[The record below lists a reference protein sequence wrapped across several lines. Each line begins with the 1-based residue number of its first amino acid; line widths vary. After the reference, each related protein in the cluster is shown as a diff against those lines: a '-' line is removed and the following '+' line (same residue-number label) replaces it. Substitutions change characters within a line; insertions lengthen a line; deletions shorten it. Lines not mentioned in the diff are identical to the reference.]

1 MKMRKL
7 MAAVLAVV
15 IAISAMAVTV
25 FADDAEVVKIPLY
38 ADHTDYSTN
47 RVETFTFT
55 LPIYNL
61 YGYANQDSYIEFNL
75 PDSLTPD
82 ANRTKEIRYYM
93 EVNGNRYQMK
103 TVERT
108 ADIAGNDYRYYKQ
121 YVNFGA
127 FAHPYYDDK
136 SWTTI
141 PQTVNFNEITSLS
154 LIAEVV
160 INNPQSWEGSVTL
173 NTWDFR
179 NDVTQVNQMY
189 AQLWTAGANGIKDYN
204 DGDPQKGDDQLVTGS
219 ILYCW
224 TMGVTKSEGS
234 YSSNYNKFS
243 FLYNY
248 PKNRP
253 DADDKSYKAIDTTI
267 PQTTTDPQNPA
278 VVTKNWEENILT
290 WDHTLQNK
298 MYALNA
304 VSAKIV
310 IELASPNTW
319 ESAGRT
325 NGTAFYMLGTIDA
338 LVDHDMLGNSS
349 LWWQYSQRDDKWI
362 STCIV
367 NNENVTQ
374 LTFDVPVD
382 RLYNAMYGSGTA
394 SIFNGGFKVFAQ
406 YEAPA
411 ASFADA
417 WNRGYSHLA
426 LNAYLELTLPAE
438 EETPDIIIEDPVQAG
453 DSDEETDG
461 ADDVTVTEDEDINP
475 STGIVLAVLPMV
487 AAAAAIVASKR
498 R

>member
-38 ADHTDYSTN
+38 ADHTDYSKN

-75 PDSLTPD
+75 PKALTND
-82 ANRTKEIRYYM
+82 VNRTSKIKYYM

-103 TVERT
+103 EVEGGGEGY
-108 ADIAGNDYRYYKQ
+108 DKQ

-127 FAHPYYDDK
+127 FAHPYYPDG

-160 INNPQSWEGSVTL
+160 IKNPEPWEGTVTID
-173 NTWDFR
+173 TWNFQY
-179 NDVTQVNQMY
+179 NNNVNQMY
-189 AQLWTAGANGIKDYN
+189 AQLWTAGPNGIKEY
-204 DGDPQKGDDQLVTGS
+204 GGTGDDQLVTGS
-219 ILYCW
+219 KLYCY
-224 TMGVTKSEGS
+224 TMGISKTEGS
-234 YSSNYNKFS
+234 YSSSYNRFS

-248 PKNRP
+248 PV
-253 DADDKSYKAIDTTI
+253 DEAQSYDAIDTTI
-267 PQTTTDPQNPA
+267 PQTTTNNQDPP

-310 IELASPNTW
+310 IELASPNITW
-319 ESAGRT
+319 ETAGRT

-338 LVDHDMLGNSS
+338 RVDHDMLGNSS
-349 LWWQYSQRDDKWI
+349 LWWNYSQRDDKWI

-382 RLYNAMYGSGTA
+382 RLYNAMYGSGTS

-438 EETPDIIIEDPVQAG
+438 EETPDIIIDDPIQAG

-461 ADDVTVTEDEDINP
+461 AEDVTVTEPEDTNP
-475 STGIVLAVLPMV
+475 PTGIVLAVLPMV

>member
-1 MKMRKL
+1 MRKL

-38 ADHTDYSTN
+38 ADHTDISKN

-75 PDSLTPD
+75 PKSLTND
-82 ANRTKEIRYYM
+82 DNRTQEIRYYM

-103 TVERT
+103 TV
-108 ADIAGNDYRYYKQ
+108 AGGTGYDKQ

-127 FAHPYYDDK
+127 FAHPYYDDN

-160 INNPQSWEGSVTL
+160 IKDPQSWEGSVTI
-173 NTWDFR
+173 NTWDFA
-179 NDVTQVNQMY
+179 NYNNKVNQMY
-189 AQLWTAGANGIKDYN
+189 AQLWTAGTNGIKEYGN
-204 DGDPQKGDDQLVTGS
+204 AGSDDQLVTGS

-224 TMGVTKSEGS
+224 TMGVTKSEGA

-248 PKNRP
+248 PVSVGQ
-253 DADDKSYKAIDTTI
+253 SYTAIDTTI
-267 PQTTTDPQNPA
+267 PQTTTDNTQTPP
-278 VVTKNWEENILT
+278 VVTNNWEENILT

-310 IELASPNTW
+310 IELASPNAW

-411 ASFADA
+411 ASFVDA
-417 WNRGYSHLA
+417 YNRGYSHLA

-438 EETPDIIIEDPVQAG
+438 EETPDVVIEDPVQAG

-461 ADDVTVTEDEDINP
+461 ADDVTVTEPEDTNP
-475 STGIVLAVLPMV
+475 GTGIVLAVLPMV

>member
-38 ADHTDYSTN
+38 ADHTDFSKN

-75 PDSLTPD
+75 PKALTTD
-82 ANRTKEIRYYM
+82 VNRTEEIRYYM

-103 TVERT
+103 TVE
-108 ADIAGNDYRYYKQ
+108 DGGAGYDKQ

-127 FAHPYYDDK
+127 FAHPYYDDN

-173 NTWDFR
+173 NTWDFA
-179 NDVTQVNQMY
+179 NYNNQVNQMY
-189 AQLWTAGANGIKDYN
+189 AQLWTAGINGIKEYGN
-204 DGDPQKGDDQLVTGS
+204 KGDDQLVTGS

-234 YSSNYNKFS
+234 YSSSYNKFS

-248 PKNRP
+248 PVNV
-253 DADDKSYKAIDTTI
+253 AQSYTAIDTTI
-267 PQTTTDPQNPA
+267 PQTTTDNTQPTP
-278 VVTKNWEENILT
+278 VVKNNWEENILT

-310 IELASPNTW
+310 IELASPNNW

-438 EETPDIIIEDPVQAG
+438 EETPDIIIDDPIQAG

-461 ADDVTVTEDEDINP
+461 ADDVTVTEDEDTNP
-475 STGIVLAVLPMV
+475 PTGIVLAVLPMV

>member
-38 ADHTDYSTN
+38 ADHTDISKN

-75 PDSLTPD
+75 PKSLTNDD
-82 ANRTKEIRYYM
+82 ARTKEIRYYM

-103 TVERT
+103 TV
-108 ADIAGNDYRYYKQ
+108 AGGTGYDKQ

-127 FAHPYYDDK
+127 FAHPYYDDN

-160 INNPQSWEGSVTL
+160 INNPQSWEGSVTI
-173 NTWDFR
+173 NTWDFA
-179 NDVTQVNQMY
+179 NYNNKVNQMY
-189 AQLWTAGANGIKDYN
+189 AQLWTAGTNGIKEYGN
-204 DGDPQKGDDQLVTGS
+204 AGSDDQLVTGS

-234 YSSNYNKFS
+234 YSSNYNKYS

-248 PKNRP
+248 PVGVGQ
-253 DADDKSYKAIDTTI
+253 SYTALDTTI

-310 IELASPNTW
+310 IELASPNAW

-325 NGTAFYMLGTIDA
+325 NGTAFYMLGTVDA
-338 LVDHDMLGNSS
+338 VVDHDMLGNSS

-367 NNENVTQ
+367 NNENVTS
-374 LTFDVPVD
+374 LSFDVPVD

-411 ASFADA
+411 ASFVDA
-417 WNRGYSHLA
+417 YNRGYSHLA

-438 EETPDIIIEDPVQAG
+438 EETPDIIIEDPIQAG

-461 ADDVTVTEDEDINP
+461 ADDVTVTEPEDTNP
-475 STGIVLAVLPMV
+475 PTGIVLAVLPMV

>member
-38 ADHTDYSTN
+38 ADHTDYSKN

-75 PDSLTPD
+75 PKALTTD
-82 ANRTKEIRYYM
+82 ANRTDEIRYYM

-103 TVERT
+103 TVE
-108 ADIAGNDYRYYKQ
+108 DGGAGYDKQ

-127 FAHPYYDDK
+127 FAHPYYDDN

-154 LIAEVV
+154 LIAEVF
-160 INNPQSWEGSVTL
+160 IKDPQPWEGSQTI
-173 NTWDFR
+173 NTWDF
-179 NDVTQVNQMY
+179 NKDNTQVNQMY

-267 PQTTTDPQNPA
+267 PQYNTPTPTNPPLDA
-278 VVTKNWEENILT
+278 EKNWEENILT

-319 ESAGRT
+319 ETAGRT

-367 NNENVTQ
+367 NNENVTS
-374 LTFDVPVD
+374 LSFDVPVD

-406 YEAPA
+406 YEAPE

-438 EETPDIIIEDPVQAG
+438 EETPDIIIEDPIQAG

-461 ADDVTVTEDEDINP
+461 ADDVTVTEPEDTNP
-475 STGIVLAVLPMV
+475 PTGIVLAVLPMV

>member
-75 PDSLTPD
+75 PTSLTND
-82 ANRTKEIRYYM
+82 ANRTYEIRYYM
-93 EVNGNRYQMK
+93 EVNGNRYQMR
-103 TVERT
+103 TERPV
-108 ADIAGNDYRYYKQ
+108 AGGTGYAKQ

-127 FAHPYYDDK
+127 FAHPYYNDE

-160 INNPQSWEGSVTL
+160 INNPQPWEGSVTL
-173 NTWDFR
+173 NTWDF
-179 NDVTQVNQMY
+179 NKDNTKVNQMY

-234 YSSNYNKFS
+234 YSSNYNKYS

-248 PKNRP
+248 PK
-253 DADDKSYKAIDTTI
+253 DAKQEYKAINTTL
-267 PQTTTDPQNPA
+267 PQYNVPTPSNPILDA
-278 VVTKNWEENILT
+278 EKNWEENILT

-310 IELASPNTW
+310 VELASPYDW

-325 NGTAFYMLGTIDA
+325 NGTAFYMLGTVDA
-338 LVDHDMLGNSS
+338 VVDHDMLNNSS

-374 LTFDVPVD
+374 LAFDVPVD

-406 YEAPA
+406 YEAPE

-438 EETPDIIIEDPVQAG
+438 EETPDIVIEDPVQAG

-461 ADDVTVTEDEDINP
+461 ADDVTVTDPEDTNP

>member
-75 PDSLTPD
+75 PKALTTD
-82 ANRTKEIRYYM
+82 VSRTSEIRYYM

-103 TVERT
+103 TVPGG
-108 ADIAGNDYRYYKQ
+108 AGYDKQ

-127 FAHPYYDDK
+127 FAHPYYDDN

-160 INNPQSWEGSVTL
+160 IKDPQSWEGSVTI
-173 NTWDFR
+173 NTWDFA
-179 NDVTQVNQMY
+179 NYNNKVNQMY
-189 AQLWTAGANGIKDYN
+189 AQLWTAGTNGIKEYGN
-204 DGDPQKGDDQLVTGS
+204 AGSDDQLVTGS

-248 PKNRP
+248 PVTV
-253 DADDKSYKAIDTTI
+253 AQSYTAIDTTV
-267 PQTTTDPQNPA
+267 PQTTTDNTQTPP
-278 VVTKNWEENILT
+278 VVTNNWEENILT

-310 IELASPNTW
+310 IELASPNNW

-374 LTFDVPVD
+374 LAFDVPVD

-411 ASFADA
+411 ASFVDA
-417 WNRGYSHLA
+417 YNRGYSHLA

-438 EETPDIIIEDPVQAG
+438 EETPDIVIDDPVQAG

-461 ADDVTVTEDEDINP
+461 ADDVTVTEPEDTNP
-475 STGIVLAVLPMV
+475 PTGIVLAVLPMV

>member
-75 PDSLTPD
+75 PKALTTD
-82 ANRTKEIRYYM
+82 VNRTEEIRYYM

-103 TVERT
+103 TVE
-108 ADIAGNDYRYYKQ
+108 DGGAGYDKQ

-127 FAHPYYDDK
+127 FAHPYYDDN

-160 INNPQSWEGSVTL
+160 VKNPQSWEGSVTL
-173 NTWDFR
+173 NTWDFHKD
-179 NDVTQVNQMY
+179 NNQVNQMY
-189 AQLWTAGANGIKDYN
+189 AQLWTAGINGIKEYGN
-204 DGDPQKGDDQLVTGS
+204 KGDDQLVGGS

-234 YSSNYNKFS
+234 YSSSYNKFS

-248 PKNRP
+248 PVNV
-253 DADDKSYKAIDTTI
+253 AQSYTAIDTTI
-267 PQTTTDPQNPA
+267 PQTTTDNTQPTP
-278 VVTKNWEENILT
+278 VVKNNWEENILT

-310 IELASPNTW
+310 IELASPNNW

-411 ASFADA
+411 ASFADQ

-438 EETPDIIIEDPVQAG
+438 EETPDIIIDDPIQAG

-461 ADDVTVTEDEDINP
+461 AEDVTVTEDEDTNP
-475 STGIVLAVLPMV
+475 PTGIVLAVLPMV

>member
-38 ADHTDYSTN
+38 ADHTDFSKN

-75 PDSLTPD
+75 PKALTTD
-82 ANRTKEIRYYM
+82 VNRTEEIRYYM

-103 TVERT
+103 TVE
-108 ADIAGNDYRYYKQ
+108 DGGAGYDKQ

-127 FAHPYYDDK
+127 FAHPYYDDN

-160 INNPQSWEGSVTL
+160 VKNPQSWEGSVTL
-173 NTWDFR
+173 NTWDFA
-179 NDVTQVNQMY
+179 NYNNQVNQMY
-189 AQLWTAGANGIKDYN
+189 AQLWTAGGNGIKEY
-204 DGDPQKGDDQLVTGS
+204 GKAGSDDQLVTGS

-234 YSSNYNKFS
+234 YSSSYNKFS

-248 PKNRP
+248 PVNVGQ
-253 DADDKSYKAIDTTI
+253 SYTAIDTTI
-267 PQTTTDPQNPA
+267 PQTTTDNTQNPP
-278 VVTKNWEENILT
+278 VVTNNWEENILT

-310 IELASPNTW
+310 VELASPNNW

-411 ASFADA
+411 ASFVDA
-417 WNRGYSHLA
+417 YNRGYSHLA

-438 EETPDIIIEDPVQAG
+438 EETPDIIIDDPIQAG

-461 ADDVTVTEDEDINP
+461 AEDVTVTEPEDTNP
-475 STGIVLAVLPMV
+475 DTGIVLAVLPMV

>member
-38 ADHTDYSTN
+38 ADHTDISKN

-75 PDSLTPD
+75 PKSLTND
-82 ANRTKEIRYYM
+82 DNRTQEIRYYM

-103 TVERT
+103 TV
-108 ADIAGNDYRYYKQ
+108 AGGTGYDKQ

-127 FAHPYYDDK
+127 FAHPYYDDN

-160 INNPQSWEGSVTL
+160 IKDPQSWEGSVTI
-173 NTWDFR
+173 NTWDFA
-179 NDVTQVNQMY
+179 NYNNKVNQMY
-189 AQLWTAGANGIKDYN
+189 AQLWTAGTNGIKEYGN
-204 DGDPQKGDDQLVTGS
+204 AGSDDQLVTGS

-234 YSSNYNKFS
+234 YSSNYNKYS

-248 PKNRP
+248 PVGVGQ
-253 DADDKSYKAIDTTI
+253 SYTAIDTTI
-267 PQTTTDPQNPA
+267 PQTTTDNTQNPP
-278 VVTKNWEENILT
+278 VVTNNWEENILT

-310 IELASPNTW
+310 IELASPNAW

-417 WNRGYSHLA
+417 YNRGYSHLA

-461 ADDVTVTEDEDINP
+461 ADDVTVTEPEDTNP
-475 STGIVLAVLPMV
+475 PTGIVLAVLPMV

>member
-75 PDSLTPD
+75 PKALTTD
-82 ANRTKEIRYYM
+82 ASRTEEIRYYM

-103 TVERT
+103 TVPGPGDGAT
-108 ADIAGNDYRYYKQ
+108 AATAGYDKQ

-127 FAHPYYDDK
+127 FAHPYYDDN

-160 INNPQSWEGSVTL
+160 IKNPQSWEGSVTL

-179 NDVTQVNQMY
+179 NDNTQVNQMY
-189 AQLWTAGANGIKDYN
+189 AQLWTAGANGIKEYGKN
-204 DGDPQKGDDQLVTGS
+204 GDDQLVTGS
-219 ILYCW
+219 IMYCY
-224 TMGVTKSEGS
+224 TMGISKTEGS
-234 YSSNYNKFS
+234 YSSSYNKFS

-248 PKNRP
+248 P
-253 DADDKSYKAIDTTI
+253 AGVGQSYTALDTTI
-267 PQTTTDPQNPA
+267 PQTTTDNTQNPP
-278 VVTKNWEENILT
+278 VVKNNWEENILT

-310 IELASPNTW
+310 IELASHNTW
-319 ESAGRT
+319 ETAGRT

-411 ASFADA
+411 ASFVDA
-417 WNRGYSHLA
+417 YNRGYSHLA

-438 EETPDIIIEDPVQAG
+438 EETPDVVIRDPIQAG

-461 ADDVTVTEDEDINP
+461 ADDVTVTEPEDEDTNP